1 MKDTDMVVVSV
12 ACGSE
17 DEANNLA
24 RLLVEQRVAACAQ
37 SHVIAS
43 TYRWK
48 GKVETAPE
56 IMLTIKTLASKLAE
70 LEVLVKAHH
79 SYDVPEILAVPVMW
93 ASEDYAL
100 WLRETVLVRNG
111 D

>member
-1 MKDTDMVVVSV
+1 MVIVSV
-12 ACGSE
+12 ACGSDE
-17 DEANNLA
+17 EANNLA
-24 RLLVEQRVAACAQ
+24 RLLIEQKLAACVQ
-37 SHVIAS
+37 SHAIVS
-43 TYRWK
+43 TYSWQNQI
-48 GKVETAPE
+48 ETAPE
-56 IMLTIKTLASKLAE
+56 IMLTIKTTASKLPA

-79 SYDVPEILAVPVMW
+79 SYDVPEILAVPVTW